1 MNDKDFLNSLFKQ
14 SYFLILLFIFILF
27 FIPLV
32 TANDLETNLYLLE
45 KDYNLLKNEFD
56 QYLLDFPIID
66 FSITDSNDFIRYE
79 QILKEYNSLP
89 KLEIIY
95 EKEINLKKDLNISG
109 YTQIYDSSNILKKET
124 HLRVISKEENKDYLF
139 VTYSLKD
146 LNVYYDFPKN
156 IIKTNSVFSESLN
169 NFYLIDRNFSYLTD
183 DFSQSYLPFR
193 LEKIV
198 VYNEEKKDY
207 TLVYF
212 FIIVF
217 LLFIIYSYKYC
228 KKNLNFKN
236 KLKRSVRKI
245 INKIYKKLEK
255 N

>member
-14 SYFLILLFIFILF
+14 SYFHILLFIFILF

-66 FSITDSNDFIRYE
+66 FSITDANDFIRYE

-124 HLRVISKEENKDYLF
+124 HLRVISKEENIL
-139 VTYSLKD
+139 
-146 LNVYYDFPKN
+146 
-156 IIKTNSVFSESLN
+156 
-169 NFYLIDRNFSYLTD
+169 
-183 DFSQSYLPFR
+183 
-193 LEKIV
+193 
-198 VYNEEKKDY
+198 
-207 TLVYF
+207 
-212 FIIVF
+212 
-217 LLFIIYSYKYC
+217 
-228 KKNLNFKN
+228 
-236 KLKRSVRKI
+236 
-245 INKIYKKLEK
+245 
-255 N
+255 